1 MREEVR
7 AWHISTHKQI
17 IIVNHMVNICVMPT
31 VKVTCLVLTLWNT
44 NNGTLELSDP
54 GSQG

>member
-17 IIVNHMVNICVMPT
+17 IIVIRMVNICVMPT
-31 VKVTCLVLTLWNT
+31 LKVTVFGVDSVEYKQWHT
-44 NNGTLELSDP
+44 GIV
-54 GSQG
+54 